1 MTSGKTTEM
10 QELRGKM
17 AKCVF
22 LDSDVLIDVFAN
34 RGPFYE
40 NSAAILQLAETG
52 KCLAFTSPL
61 VIANVHY
68 VLQRFSNKVVAGSAI
83 RKIRTFVGVV
93 DMNQRIV
100 DRALNSDLPDFE
112 DALQI
117 YSAENAVMDLI
128 VTRNSD
134 HYKTSSISAMSPV
147 EAMAVLNQRVGYG
160 RPTSSPT

>member
-1 MTSGKTTEM
+1 
-10 QELRGKM
+10 M

-34 RGPFYE
+34 RAPFYG
-40 NSAAILQLAETG
+40 NSAAILSLAETG

-68 VLQRFSNKVVAGSAI
+68 VLQRFSNKFVAGNAI
-83 RKIRTFVGVV
+83 RKIRTIVGVV

-100 DRALNSDLPDFE
+100 DRALNSDLSDFE

-128 VTRNSD
+128 VTRNLG
-134 HYKTSSISAMSPV
+134 HYKTSAISALSPA
-147 EAMAVLNQRVGYG
+147 EARAVLEQ
-160 RPTSSPT
+160 

>member
-1 MTSGKTTEM
+1 
-10 QELRGKM
+10 M

-34 RGPFYE
+34 RAPFYE

-61 VIANVHY
+61 VIAIVHY

-93 DMNQRIV
+93 DLNQRIV
-100 DRALNSDLPDFE
+100 DRALNSELPDFE

-117 YSAENAVMDLI
+117 YSELASL
-128 VTRNSD
+128 
-134 HYKTSSISAMSPV
+134 
-147 EAMAVLNQRVGYG
+147 QRFFYQCDES
-160 RPTSSPT
+160 R